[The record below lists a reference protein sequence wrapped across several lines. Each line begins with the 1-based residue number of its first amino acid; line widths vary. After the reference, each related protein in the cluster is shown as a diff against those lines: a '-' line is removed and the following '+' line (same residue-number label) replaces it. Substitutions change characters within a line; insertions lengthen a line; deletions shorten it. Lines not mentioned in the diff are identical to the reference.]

1 MSTSGLDKLFHPQSI
16 AVIGASNKKGSV
28 GYILLRNIINAEYS
42 GVVYPVNI
50 KAQSV
55 QGIQAY
61 ATIGQVPS
69 KVDLA
74 AIAVPASAVPE
85 TMRQCGEAGV
95 SAAVII
101 TAGFK
106 ETGAAGKRLE
116 DEVVAI
122 AEQYGIR
129 ILGPNCLG
137 YTRPG
142 IGLNVTFAHVVPEGG
157 KVAFLSQ
164 SGALGTSVLDWAA
177 ANHIGFSAF
186 VSVGSMA
193 DVDFGDMI
201 DYFGKDPQTSSIM
214 LYVESITDARKFMSA
229 ARRFAKTKPI
239 FVLKSGRTARSAL
252 AAASHTGAI
261 AGDDTLYSAVFRR
274 AGIVRGDEITD
285 LFDCTEALSR
295 GSSPHGAR
303 LGILTNAGGPG
314 VMATDVLYNLGG
326 ELAEL
331 SGQTLAALDE
341 ALPAFASSA
350 NPVDVL
356 GDAGADRYAIAAQA
370 MMEDP
375 NTDGILAILTPQAN
389 SQPTET
395 AKALVEVARTSRKPL
410 LTSFM
415 GEIMVGEALDIL
427 RRAHIPVFSTPERA
441 VRAYMNMCQYTRNL
455 SNIYET
461 PADILPEFEADRD
474 AVKDIFR
481 VVAAEGREILTEF
494 EAKQVLEA
502 YRIPTVKTVIATTTE
517 ECAKAAEE
525 IGFPVVVKILSND
538 ITHKS
543 DVGGIGLNVRS
554 AAEAAEQF
562 TKITERVKAAVPDA
576 DITGVTVQQM
586 SRGGYEV
593 IIGAKKDPTFG
604 PALMFGLGG
613 TGVEIYKDVAVEFP
627 PLNQALAHSMIK
639 NTKVSRLLEGYRGK
653 EGVDMTA
660 LEQVLVKV
668 SYLLVDFPEILE
680 MDMNPLQVRADGL
693 CALDARFVIDP
704 KSVRKIAHPGAHLII
719 PMYPHKYERQLP
731 MGDQNAV
738 IRPIRPEDEPL
749 WAEMIESLSADT
761 SQHRFFSSI
770 DGVTRKMLVE
780 YCHIDYD
787 REIALVAV
795 TQPKGKRRPQM
806 IGVGRLV
813 LDSADSKQGEFSIL
827 VRDDYQRKGV
837 GTKLTNALIE
847 VALERHIEEIFGD
860 VMESNAAVS
869 TFAENL
875 GFAVRPGREAHLKTI
890 VMRI

>member
-1 MSTSGLDKLFHPQSI
+1 MSTNGLDKLFNPQSI
-16 AVIGASNKKGSV
+16 AVIGASNTKGSV
-28 GYILLRNIINAEYS
+28 GYILLRNIINAEYR

-50 KAQSV
+50 SAPSV

-61 ATIGQVPS
+61 ASISQVPS

-74 AIAVPASAVPE
+74 VISVPAKVVAA

-116 DEVVAI
+116 DEVMAI
-122 AEQYGIR
+122 AKEYGIR

-142 IGLNVTFAHVVPEGG
+142 MGLNVTFAHVVPEGG
-157 KVAFLSQ
+157 RVAFLSQ

-177 ANHIGFSAF
+177 ANHVGFSAF

-201 DYFGKDPQTSSIM
+201 DYFGKDPNTSSIM

-285 LFDCTEALSR
+285 LFDCTEALGR
-295 GSSPHGAR
+295 GRSPRGPR

-314 VMATDVLYNLGG
+314 VMASDVLLRLDG

-331 SGQTLAALDE
+331 SPETVASLTE
-341 ALPAFASSA
+341 ALPTFASCA

-356 GDAGADRYAIAAQA
+356 GDAPADRYALAAQA
-370 MMEDP
+370 MMDDP
-375 NTDGILAILTPQAN
+375 NCDGILVILTPQAN

-395 AKALVEVARTSRKPL
+395 ARALVEVARSGRKPL
-410 LTSFM
+410 LASFM
-415 GEIMVGEALDIL
+415 GEIMVEEGLDIL
-427 RRAHIPVFSTPERA
+427 RRAHVPVFNTPERA
-441 VRAYMNMCQYTRNL
+441 VRAYMNMCQYTRNIA
-455 SNIYET
+455 NIYET
-461 PADILPEFEADRD
+461 PADILQEFEPDRD
-474 AVKDIFR
+474 AVKEIFR
-481 VVAAEGREILTEF
+481 TVAVEGRSILTEF
-494 EAKQVLEA
+494 EAKKVLEA
-502 YRIPTVKTVIATTTE
+502 YDIPTVKTVIATTAE
-517 ECAKAAEE
+517 ECAAAATE

-562 TKITERVKAAVPDA
+562 TKIVERVKLAVPDA
-576 DITGVTVQQM
+576 EITGVTVQQM
-586 SRGGYEV
+586 SRGGYEI
-593 IIGAKKDPTFG
+593 IIGAKQDPTFG
-604 PALMFGLGG
+604 PALMFGMGG

-639 NTKVSRLLEGYRGK
+639 STMVSKLLEGYRGK

-668 SYLLVDFPEILE
+668 SYLLVEFPEILE
-680 MDMNPLQVRADGL
+680 MDVNPLQVRADGL
-693 CALDARFVIDP
+693 CALDARFVIEP
-704 KSVRKIAHPGAHLII
+704 KAVRKISHPGSHLII
-719 PMYPHKYERQLP
+719 PMYPHKYEWQCP
-731 MGDQNAV
+731 VGDQAAI

-749 WAEMIESLSADT
+749 WAEMIVSLSPDT
-761 SQHRFFSSI
+761 SHFRFFNSI
-770 DGVTRKMLVE
+770 DGVTREMLVE

-795 TQPKGKRRPQM
+795 TQPKGKKRPQM

-813 LDSADSKQGEFSIL
+813 LDAADSKQGEFSIL
-827 VRDDYQRKGV
+827 VRDDFQRMGV
-837 GTKLTNALIE
+837 GTRLTNALIE
-847 VALERHIEEIFGD
+847 VAMERRVEEIFGD
-860 VMESNAAVS
+860 VLENNPAVS
-869 TFAENL
+869 KFAEGL
-875 GFAVRPGREAHLKTI
+875 GFSVRPGREEHLKSI

>member
-1 MSTSGLDKLFHPQSI
+1 MSTHGLDRLFEPQSI
-16 AVIGASNKKGSV
+16 AVIGASNKRGSV
-28 GYILLRNIINAEYS
+28 GYVLLRNIINAEYR

-50 KAQSV
+50 SSLSV

-61 ATIGQVPS
+61 ASIGQVPS

-74 AIAVPASAVPE
+74 VIAVPAQAVPE
-85 TMRQCGEAGV
+85 TMRQCGQAGV

-116 DEVVAI
+116 DEVVGI
-122 AEQYGIR
+122 AHEYGIR
-129 ILGPNCLG
+129 VLGPNCLG

-142 IGLNVTFAHVVPEGG
+142 MGLNVTFAHVVPEGG

-201 DYFGKDPQTSSIM
+201 DYFGKDPRTGSIM

-229 ARRFAKTKPI
+229 ARRFARTKPI

-252 AAASHTGAI
+252 AAASHTGAM
-261 AGDDTLYSAVFRR
+261 AGDDTLYSAAFRR
-274 AGIVRGDEITD
+274 AGVVRGDEISD

-295 GSSPHGAR
+295 SGSLPGPR

-314 VMATDVLYNLGG
+314 VMACDVLMRLDG

-331 SGQTLAALDE
+331 APETVAALDA

-356 GDAGADRYAIAAQA
+356 GDAGADRYAIGVKAL
-370 MMEDP
+370 MDDP
-375 NTDGILAILTPQAN
+375 NCDGILAILTPQAN
-389 SQPTET
+389 SQPAET
-395 AKALVEVARTSRKPL
+395 ARALVEAARIGRKPL
-410 LTSFM
+410 LASFM
-415 GEIMVGEALDIL
+415 GEIMVAEALDIL
-427 RRAHIPVFSTPERA
+427 RRAHVPVFDTPERA
-441 VRAYMNMCQYTRNL
+441 VRAYMNMCQYARNIA
-455 SNIYET
+455 NIYET
-461 PADILPEFEADRD
+461 PADILPEFEPDRA
-474 AVKDIFR
+474 AVKEIFR
-481 VVAAEGREILTEF
+481 RVAAEDRSILTEF
-494 EAKQVLEA
+494 EAKKVLEA
-502 YRIPTVKTVIATTTE
+502 YDIPVVKTVIATTAE
-517 ECAKAAEE
+517 ECAQAAEE

-562 TKITERVKAAVPDA
+562 TKITERVRLAVPEA
-576 DITGVTVQQM
+576 EIAGVTVQQM

-604 PALMFGLGG
+604 PALVFGLGG
-613 TGVEIYKDVAVEFP
+613 TGVEVYKDVAVEFP

-639 NTKVSRLLEGYRGK
+639 GTKVSKLLEGYRGK
-653 EGVDMTA
+653 DGIDMTA

-668 SYLLVDFPEILE
+668 SYLQVDFPEILE
-680 MDMNPLQVRADGL
+680 MDINPMQVRADGL
-693 CALDARFVIDP
+693 NALDARFVIDP
-704 KSVRKIAHPGAHLII
+704 KAVRKISHPGAHLII
-719 PMYPHKYERQLP
+719 PMYPVKYEWEIP
-731 MGDQNAV
+731 VDDGIAT

-749 WAEMIESLSADT
+749 WTEMIESLSPDT
-761 SQHRFFSSI
+761 SQARFFNTFG
-770 DGVTRKMLVE
+770 GVTREMLVQ

-795 TQPKGKRRPQM
+795 VQPKGKKKPRM

-837 GTKLTNALIE
+837 GTRLTNALIE
-847 VALERHIEEIFGD
+847 VAMEGHVEEIFGD
-860 VMESNAAVS
+860 VLESNPAISA
-869 TFAENL
+869 FAENL
-875 GFAVRPGREAHLKTI
+875 GFDVRPGREEHLKSIT
-890 VMRI
+890 MRI